1 MNMRKGED
9 VDAVLARYNAEHAEW
24 RGRVRC
30 ERRTEPPPAPL
41 EPRRRVETDYRATEG
56 ILMKGATIKLHW
68 ESPSTLVAW
77 VKPDVGPGFSMRRE
91 IGQTRAEFVIQ
102 VKERLRGEGRL
113 PSDRQRGVRYRSLQP
128 APLESTA
135 SAAPAA
141 TAASGVPT
149 SRPQLRDRVRVYWPK
164 HARTYCG
171 VVVNVE
177 TALSLGDE
185 ASYRFQLPVPSG

>member
-1 MNMRKGED
+1 
-9 VDAVLARYNAEHAEW
+9 
-24 RGRVRC
+24 
-30 ERRTEPPPAPL
+30 
-41 EPRRRVETDYRATEG
+41 
-56 ILMKGATIKLHW
+56 MKGATIKLHW